1 MLKIHA
7 DQIICSKLN
16 GMIFAHKDELTENA
30 VYSASIMV
38 LGERID
44 AVEVGIRIVEQLS
57 EHIYEAKIT
66 SWRFNDVEAAAEF
79 EGRGIL

>member
-7 DQIICSKLN
+7 DQIICTKLN
-16 GMIFAHKDELTENA
+16 AMIFAYEGELTENA

-44 AVEVGIRIVEQLS
+44 AVEVGIRIVERLAK
-57 EHIYEAKIT
+57 HIYEAKIT
-66 SWRFNDVEAAAEF
+66 SWRFDDITAASKF
-79 EGRGIL
+79 EGRNIL